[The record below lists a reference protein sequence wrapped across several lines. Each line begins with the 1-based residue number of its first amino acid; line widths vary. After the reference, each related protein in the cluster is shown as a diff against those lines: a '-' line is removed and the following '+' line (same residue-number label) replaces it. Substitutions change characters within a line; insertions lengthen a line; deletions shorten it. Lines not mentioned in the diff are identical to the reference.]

1 MTTADELKL
10 VETEEEMLM
19 PSDKPLFESR
29 DLGSTPAPNESL
41 FDVNEPGAKADQKDE
56 DGKKKYLGPE
66 RRKDNRRSQTDRRG
80 EVRFDVNSNDRR
92 ESSGRRKDDKSP
104 KFW

>member
-1 MTTADELKL
+1 
-10 VETEEEMLM
+10 M

-29 DLGSTPAPNESL
+29 DLGSTPAPSESL
-41 FDVNEPGAKADQKDE
+41 FDAKQPGTDAEK

-92 ESSGRRKDDKSP
+92 ESSGRRKDDESP